1 MDLSKAFD
9 TLDDSLLLE
18 KLSAY
23 CFDNNSLWFVQSY
36 ITSGSQSC
44 KIGNDFSGL
53 CKTTTSV
60 PLFLDLFSL
69 IFLSMT
75 FSYSLRVQSL

>member
-18 KLSAY
+18 KLSTY

-36 ITSGSQSC
+36 ITSRSQSC
-44 KIGNDFSGL
+44 KIGNDFRGL
-53 CKTTTSV
+53 CKITTSV

-69 IFLSMT
+69 TFLSMT
-75 FSYSLRVQSL
+75 FSYSLIVQSL